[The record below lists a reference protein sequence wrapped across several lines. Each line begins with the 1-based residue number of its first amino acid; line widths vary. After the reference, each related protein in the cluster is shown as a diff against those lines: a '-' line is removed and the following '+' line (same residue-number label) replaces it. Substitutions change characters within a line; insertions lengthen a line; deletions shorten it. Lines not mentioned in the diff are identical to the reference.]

1 MALHYDTYGVKD
13 DDAYSSFS
21 DDDSKHVATVYRGDD
36 EFEVESSND
45 QDLTARVFRKIILDR
60 SDTLEVPPSHI
71 KATGGAPSATG
82 ALGCM
87 WGLVILRG
95 GAPGG

>member
-21 DDDSKHVATVYRGDD
+21 DDDSKHAATVYRGDD

-60 SDTLEVPPSHI
+60 SDTLDFTIVWNGTFWIEYRDAHGQTRVESWI
-71 KATGGAPSATG
+71 T
-82 ALGCM
+82 
-87 WGLVILRG
+87 
-95 GAPGG
+95 